1 MPIRAPFGAMRQW
14 MLNHI
19 SIRLRLAIWYGLL
32 LSVTLTLFSLT
43 VFAVAQNQLQAS
55 VDESLRGQAVSIA
68 NTLQDQQLKS
78 GVVTGA
84 TPTSTANSQPTATPS
99 RATPTPTAG
108 PSATATIVTTPV
120 PTPNP
125 ATQQEIQAQLTLKV
139 PEVLGH
145 LDLGFEV
152 LNAKG
157 EATYRAPNI
166 LRTGLPHDDGVIA
179 AALHEGVCGTYTH
192 RQQLSA
198 EQQSLL
204 RIFVQPV
211 TLPVSGTTRAGVSST
226 TADCHTALP
235 NRYIIGAVIVAK
247 PIDDVVSSLDTLS
260 RLLAIGVLAAVAFT
274 TFGGLLIAGNGLQ
287 PITRMTRTARA
298 IAVNA
303 HAAGLGR
310 RVGYTGPRDEVGE
323 LASTFDDML
332 GSIERVTNAQRRFIA
347 DASHE
352 LRAPLTTIKGSL
364 EFLRRAPDLP
374 ESERA
379 DVLEDAYTEAD
390 RMAALVSDLL
400 LLARADAAVGSE
412 PGPPAASIDDHM
424 RGRRETVELDQLAL
438 DIFRHGRAQLLARH
452 RAQLQLTIESLEPEA
467 VLADP
472 GQLRQV
478 LLILLDNAI
487 KYTPSGGKVSISV
500 NRQGGKAALSI
511 SDTGIGIE
519 PEVQPHIFERF
530 YRGDQARARD
540 QHGSGLGLAIAKWI
554 VAAHN
559 GELTVTS
566 EPGKGSVFTV
576 LLPAMRRPGEQ
587 TSAKVPAV
595 RRVRSRLSVAGAIQ
609 PLARLARVSRPT
621 DVPLSPSRYGRD
633 GKASHDGRLGRRS
646 SSPPKLPPRP
656 PRHGKGDE

>member
-1 MPIRAPFGAMRQW
+1 

-32 LSVTLTLFSLT
+32 LSVSLTLFSLI

-78 GVVTGA
+78 GVVTSA
-84 TPTSTANSQPTATPS
+84 TPTATAQSQPTETPS
-99 RATPTPTAG
+99 RATPTPTTGA
-108 PSATATIVTTPV
+108 SATPTTVTTPV

-166 LRTGLPHDDGVIA
+166 LRTGLPHDDAVIA
-179 AALHEGVCGTYTH
+179 AALHEGVCGTYTQ
-192 RQQLSA
+192 RQQHP
-198 EQQSLL
+198 ESLL

-211 TLPVSGTTRAGVSST
+211 TLPVSGTAKASVSST
-226 TADCHTALP
+226 TTDCHTALP
-235 NRYIIGAVIVAK
+235 NRYVIGAVIVAK

-260 RLLAIGVLAAVAFT
+260 RLLVIGVLAAVAFT

-374 ESERA
+374 QSERA

-390 RMAALVSDLL
+390 RMAALVNDLL

-424 RGRRETVELDQLAL
+424 RRRRETVELDQLAL

-452 RAQLQLTIESLEPEA
+452 RAQLQLTIESLEPEG

-478 LLILLDNAI
+478 MLILLDNAI
-487 KYTPSGGKVSISV
+487 KYTPAGGKVSISV
-500 NRQGGKAALSI
+500 TRQGGKAALSI

-566 EPGKGSVFTV
+566 RPGKGSVFTV

-621 DVPLSPSRYGRD
+621 DAPLPPSRYGHD
-633 GKASHDGRLGRRS
+633 GKPSHDGRLGRRN

-656 PRHGKGDE
+656 PRHGKAEE

>member
-1 MPIRAPFGAMRQW
+1 MPIRALSGATRQW

-43 VFAVAQNQLQAS
+43 VFAVAQNQLQTS
-55 VDESLRGQAVSIA
+55 VDESLRGQAASIA

-78 GVVTGA
+78 GVVTSA
-84 TPTSTANSQPTATPS
+84 TPTATAKSQPTATPS

-108 PSATATIVTTPV
+108 ASATPTTVTTPV

-166 LRTGLPHDDGVIA
+166 LRTGLPHDDAVIA
-179 AALHEGVCGTYTH
+179 AALHEGVCGTYTQ
-192 RQQLSA
+192 RQQHP
-198 EQQSLL
+198 ESLL

-226 TADCHTALP
+226 TTDCHTALP

-260 RLLAIGVLAAVAFT
+260 RLLVIGVLAAVAFT

-310 RVGYTGPRDEVGE
+310 RVGYRGPRDEVGE

-390 RMAALVSDLL
+390 RMAALVNDLL

-621 DVPLSPSRYGRD
+621 DAPLSPSRYGRD
-633 GKASHDGRLGRRS
+633 GKASHDGRLGRHS

-656 PRHGKGDE
+656 PRHGKADE